1 MPFPHKI
8 KPGIYKLP
16 VAFKSAPGWIDK
28 RLKGTGFRTSSGFSA
43 GTVFVVRRAPWRD
56 TEGGMGAVVLEAPFT
71 SNREDIQGS
80 LTNGGTHWWTDNGGV
95 EKLLDLLV
103 PDDSDESWV
112 GEATG
117 LSWSSSGCATDVLTL
132 LLETGKLTRDDVQDA
147 LATIKARV

>member
-1 MPFPHKI
+1 MSVFHEI

-28 RLKGTGFRTSSGFSA
+28 RLRGTGFRTSSGFSA

-56 TEGGMGAVVLEAPFT
+56 TEGDAAVVLEAPFT
-71 SNREDIQGS
+71 SCREEIQGS
-80 LTNGGTHWWTDNGGV
+80 LKDGGAMWWTDNAGV
-95 EKLLDLLV
+95 GQLLDLLV